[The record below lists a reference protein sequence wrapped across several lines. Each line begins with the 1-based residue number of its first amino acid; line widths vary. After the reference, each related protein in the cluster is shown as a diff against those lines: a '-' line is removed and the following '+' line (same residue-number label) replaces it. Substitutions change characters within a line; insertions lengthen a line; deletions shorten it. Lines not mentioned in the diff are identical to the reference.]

1 MCRVIWISLEDYM
14 DSFID
19 LDDFA
24 LFGSKDSI
32 FSKLLVSIL
41 FLTSTSPSRVDGRFF
56 LVASAFFGVRDLW
69 IFLGYRVYSLG
80 SAT

>member
-1 MCRVIWISLEDYM
+1 M

-32 FSKLLVSIL
+32 FFSKLLVSIL

-56 LVASAFFGVRDLW
+56 
-69 IFLGYRVYSLG
+69 
-80 SAT
+80 

>member
-1 MCRVIWISLEDYM
+1 M

-32 FSKLLVSIL
+32 FFPSFSSL
-41 FLTSTSPSRVDGRFF
+41 FYF
-56 LVASAFFGVRDLW
+56 
-69 IFLGYRVYSLG
+69 
-80 SAT
+80 

>member
-1 MCRVIWISLEDYM
+1 M

-56 LVASAFFGVRDLW
+56 F
-69 IFLGYRVYSLG
+69 
-80 SAT
+80 